1 MSTTKLKELYESP
14 TTDVVEFK
22 MENGILTVSNG
33 TPENRQNGGNWGG
46 GEEEVWY

>member
-33 TPENRQNGGNWGG
+33 TPENRQDGGSWGGNDD
-46 GEEEVWY
+46 WY